1 MIGTDGRVQHAEIV
15 TGNPALVQSALDSI
29 NKWRYCP
36 AVLNSS
42 PVEIFTTVDLEYRL
56 TQQVVV
62 RGPPIDPIL
71 RADIGKLL
79 DMTDAEEQEARKL
92 MGMIRGRL
100 FRSIGDEIER
110 KKWIDLYEQKLIK
123 NFKTDQYRDWLI
135 EVYARNLSNDDVRA
149 LIAFCETPSGRR
161 VFEKMPQISASR
173 EDLRQR
179 VPAQRLPKLT
189 QQVCGENAETGHKE
203 TGMPRA

>member
-1 MIGTDGRVQHAEIV
+1 MVTTANAQSPLTQSISPYPAPERIRLDSQSAAWHLIAKVPPVYPPRAIQAGISGTVRIQIVIGTDGRVQHAEIV

-29 NKWRYCP
+29 NKWRYYP

-79 DMTDAEEQEARKL
+79 DVTGAEEQEARKL
-92 MGMIRGRL
+92 IGMIRGRL
-100 FRSIGDEIER
+100 FRSIGDETER

-123 NFKTDQYRDWLI
+123 NFKTDQYRI
-135 EVYARNLSNDDVRA
+135 
-149 LIAFCETPSGRR
+149 G
-161 VFEKMPQISASR
+161 
-173 EDLRQR
+173 
-179 VPAQRLPKLT
+179 
-189 QQVCGENAETGHKE
+189 
-203 TGMPRA
+203 